1 MLRTVRVLTMPLIAF
16 SAALFALLCVSGP
29 RPAAA
34 ADFDG
39 KWSVLVVTDK
49 GSCDRAYRYEVAVR
63 NGRVSYIGDASINL
77 AGTVTPNGAVTVG
90 ISRGKQRADG
100 TGRIS
105 ASAGAGRWH
114 GRSSAGECS
123 GHWEAERR

>member
-1 MLRTVRVLTMPLIAF
+1 MLRRIRLLTTPLLTLLAVL
-16 SAALFALLCVSGP
+16 SALLCAWMP

-49 GSCDRAYRYEVAVR
+49 GTCDRAYRYEVAVR